1 MSGSFAKKIAGTVGG
16 MLFSAAV
23 VVCLFALQAVSVSK
37 PKNAEEKPAE
47 IRAVASV
54 SPRETPH
61 RQAAQSGRFDA
72 RLSGASSGR
81 TLEVNVPHTGAAA
94 FALPNFSLSESVAAA
109 ADIGF
114 SQFPSDADVAV
125 STDIFELDMLDKI
138 PRRLDSTRIAYPKQ
152 MLKRG
157 IEGDVRLSV
166 VIDTTGAVSVERVV
180 SSTNSFFLE
189 SAVRAAEKF
198 VYEAPTRNGRAVR
211 AKFILPIP
219 FRISK

>member
-1 MSGSFAKKIAGTVGG
+1 MV
-16 MLFSAAV
+16 FSAAV

-37 PKNAEEKPAE
+37 PKNAAEKPAE

-54 SPRETPH
+54 SPRETPR
-61 RQAAQSGRFDA
+61 RQPERAGAFDA
-72 RLSGASSGR
+72 KFAGAAGGRRLEVDVPQTGAS
-81 TLEVNVPHTGAAA
+81 A
-94 FALPNFSLSESVAAA
+94 FSLPNFSLAESVAAT

-114 SQFPSDADVAV
+114 AQFPTDADVAV
-125 STDIFELDMLDKI
+125 STDVFELDMLDKI
-138 PRRLDSTRIAYPKQ
+138 PRRLDSTRIVYPKQ

-157 IEGDVRLSV
+157 IEGDVRLAV

-180 SSTNSFFLE
+180 SSTNAFFLE

-211 AKFILPIP
+211 AKFILPVP

>member
-1 MSGSFAKKIAGTVGG
+1 MV
-16 MLFSAAV
+16 FSAAV

-37 PKNAEEKPAE
+37 PKNADEKPAE

-54 SPRETPH
+54 SPRETPR
-61 RQAAQSGRFDA
+61 RQPERAGAFDVPQT
-72 RLSGASSGR
+72 GAS
-81 TLEVNVPHTGAAA
+81 A
-94 FALPNFSLSESVAAA
+94 FSLPNFSLAESVAAT

-114 SQFPSDADVAV
+114 AQFPTDADVAV
-125 STDIFELDMLDKI
+125 STDVFELDMLDKI
-138 PRRLDSTRIAYPKQ
+138 PRRLDSTRIVYPKQ

-157 IEGDVRLSV
+157 IEGDVRLAV

-180 SSTNSFFLE
+180 SSTNAFFLE

-211 AKFILPIP
+211 AKFILPVP